1 MNQQKE
7 KKSRIGIK
15 SNLIMIVSILV
26 VCVLVPMGFI
36 FSGKFSRLLESLGMK
51 TSPNFNDGYVI
62 AEFVDPADDLVVP
75 IPGNEMYKDAANALD
90 IRKFAVKKVKFH
102 ALSGMGIA
110 PRFNLTFEFNGK
122 LPNPYESKQKFS
134 LPVIHVYINHH
145 GKTIE
150 KKITKKAQ
158 FANIDFTEEEWDYQ
172 VVIDGMHDQA
182 RIYDPNGQ
190 LLGHSLG
197 LYINYQQDKEAPKTQ
212 AKTKQQPKPSTQDR
226 PSRGTTRIT
235 VGLPMKILG
244 DPAKGEWS
252 YYVFIGLVDLR
263 NPSMMFASEESPY
276 PQVFDYIKVS
286 HDASLTQKR

>member
-7 KKSRIGIK
+7 KKSRIGFK
-15 SNLIMIVSILV
+15 SNLIMILSILV
-26 VCVLVPMGFI
+26 VCIIVPMGFI
-36 FSGKFSRLLESLGMK
+36 LSGKFSHLLKSLGLK

-62 AEFVDPADDLVVP
+62 AEFVDPANDLLGP
-75 IPGNEMYKDAANALD
+75 IPGNEIYKDAANALD
-90 IRKFAVKKVKFH
+90 IRKFSVKKVKFH

-110 PRFNLTFEFNGK
+110 PRFNLTFIFDGK

-150 KKITKKAQ
+150 KKISKKVQ
-158 FANIDFTEEEWDYQ
+158 FANIDFVEEEWDYQ

-182 RIYDPNGQ
+182 RIYGPGGQ
-190 LLGHSLG
+190 LLGDGLG
-197 LYINYQQDKEAPKTQ
+197 LYIHYQQENEAPKTQ
-212 AKTKQQPKPSTQDR
+212 VKTKQQRKPSPPNQLF
-226 PSRGTTRIT
+226 SGTTRIT

-244 DPAKGEWS
+244 DPAEGEWS
-252 YYVFIGLVDLR
+252 YYVFIGLLDLR

-276 PQVFDYIKVS
+276 PRIFDYIIVT
-286 HDASLTQKR
+286 HDANLTQKR

>member
-15 SNLIMIVSILV
+15 SNLIMILSILA
-26 VCVLVPMGFI
+26 VCVIVPMGFI
-36 FSGKFSRLLESLGMK
+36 FSGKFSHLLKSLGLR
-51 TSPNFNDGYVI
+51 TSPNYNDGYVI
-62 AEFVDPADDLVVP
+62 AEFADPANDLLGP
-75 IPGNEMYKDAANALD
+75 IPGNEIYKDAANALD
-90 IRKFAVKKVKFH
+90 IREFSVKKVKFH
-102 ALSGMGIA
+102 ALSGTGIA
-110 PRFNLTFEFNGK
+110 PRFNLTFIFDGK

-134 LPVIHVYINHH
+134 LPVIHVYIDHH
-145 GKTIE
+145 GKTFE
-150 KKITKKAQ
+150 KKISKKVQ

-182 RIYDPNGQ
+182 RIYDSNGQ

-197 LYINYQQDKEAPKTQ
+197 MYIHYQQEKEAPKTQ
-212 AKTKQQPKPSTQDR
+212 VKTKQQPKPSGPNQLFK
-226 PSRGTTRIT
+226 GTTRIT

-244 DPAKGEWS
+244 DPAKGQWS

-276 PQVFDYIKVS
+276 PQIFDYITVS
-286 HDASLTQKR
+286 HDASLTRRQ

>member
-1 MNQQKE
+1 MDQQKE
-7 KKSRIGIK
+7 KKSKIGIK

-26 VCVLVPMGFI
+26 VCVIVPMGFI
-36 FSGKFSRLLESLGMK
+36 FSGKFSHLLKSLGLE

-62 AEFVDPADDLVVP
+62 TEFADPANDLLGP
-75 IPGNEMYKDAANALD
+75 IPGNEIYKDAANALD
-90 IRKFAVKKVKFH
+90 IRKFSVKKVKFH

-110 PRFNLTFEFNGK
+110 PRFNLTFQFNGK

-134 LPVIHVYINHH
+134 LPVIHVYIDHH

-150 KKITKKAQ
+150 KKISKKVQ
-158 FANIDFTEEEWDYQ
+158 FANIDFGEEWDYQ

-182 RIYDPNGQ
+182 RIYDSNSQ

-197 LYINYQQDKEAPKTQ
+197 LYIHYLQEKEAPKTQ
-212 AKTKQQPKPSTQDR
+212 TKTKQQQKPST
-226 PSRGTTRIT
+226 PNKLFKGITRIT

-252 YYVFIGLVDLR
+252 FYVFIGLADMR

-276 PQVFDYIKVS
+276 PLIFDYIIAS
-286 HDASLTQKR
+286 HDATLTRRQ